1 MTLMKRILLPLLL
14 VAVTAFAGGA
24 GAKVKVVTSTTDLAS
39 ITEMVGGDLIEVTSI
54 AKGTA
59 DPHFVEVLP
68 SYMIKVKRADVYL
81 KVGLDLDRWADR
93 IIDGSRNND
102 LVIID
107 CSRSIDPM
115 NVPTRKIDASMGDVH
130 PQGNPHYWL
139 DPGNGALIAE
149 EIVDALSSV
158 DGKNAG
164 KYQEGLAAFRTRLEQ
179 KRAEWSRA
187 AAPLQGVEIV
197 TYHDS
202 WPYFSRAFGVDVVE
216 FVQPKPGIEPTPSHT
231 ARLVDLIRDRG
242 IRIIGIEPY
251 FSKRAPDV
259 IARETGAVVIDMPAS
274 VNGGKGADDY
284 FSLFDLLIKTLVDAN
299 SEH

>member
-1 MTLMKRILLPLLL
+1 MKRLLLLL
-14 VAVTAFAGGA
+14 VILGGLTGTSEA
-24 GAKVKVVTSTTDLAS
+24 RIKVVTSTTDLAS
-39 ITEMVGGDLIEVTSI
+39 IAKMVGGDLIDVTSL
-54 AKGTA
+54 ARGTA

-102 LVIID
+102 IVIVD
-107 CSRSIDPM
+107 CSRSIVPL

-139 DPGNGALIAE
+139 DPDNGALIAE
-149 EIVDALSSV
+149 EIADVLSSV
-158 DGKNAG
+158 DGKNAAQ
-164 KYQEGLAAFRTRLEQ
+164 YQEGLAVFRKRLEE
-179 KRAEWSRA
+179 KKAEWART
-187 AAPLQGVEIV
+187 AAPLKGLEIV

-202 WPYFSRAFGVDVVE
+202 WPYFSRAFGIDVVE

-242 IRIIGIEPY
+242 IHVIGIEPY

-259 IARETGAVVIDMPAS
+259 IARETGAVVVDMPAS
-274 VNGGKGADDY
+274 VDGGKGADDY
-284 FSLFDLLIKTLVDAN
+284 FSLFDLLISTLVDTKP
-299 SEH
+299 ER